1 MNSRAQRLLIFLSFA
16 AFISLGLP
24 DGVLGIA
31 WPSIRREL
39 FVPIDRLGLL
49 LTSSMIGYLLST
61 ALSGEVV
68 RRLGV
73 GKLLLFSTGLVVV
86 SLAGYAA
93 APSWAVFAALGVLA
107 GLGAGAIDAGI
118 NSFAAANFRPGI
130 VSWLHACYGI
140 GATAGPLTMTSIIAG
155 GLSWRVGYGTLAAV
169 LALMGLLFLLTLRL
183 WDTTPASSAAGN
195 AVNATAAQA
204 LRRPMVWLHILIF
217 FIYTGIEVT
226 AGQWLF
232 SVFTESRFMSVGV
245 AGTCVGLYW
254 GGLTA
259 GRVVFGLLAE
269 RLSATSMIRIG
280 VLAAPLA
287 AAILILRPGA
297 IITAAAC
304 AALGF
309 SLAPIYP
316 MLISITPVRLGA
328 TYAAQAIG
336 FQVAAAY
343 LGSAALPTA
352 AGIVAKRG
360 GLEHVCPF
368 IVVSCFTL
376 LLLHEL
382 AIRVTPAHARQTKAS
397 APADGTD
404 ASIPTTNQG

>member
-24 DGVLGIA
+24 DGVLGVA
-31 WPSIRREL
+31 WPSIRRQL
-39 FVPIDRLGLL
+39 SVPIDRLGLL

-93 APSWAVFAALGVLA
+93 APSWAVFVALGVLA

-118 NSFAAANFRPGI
+118 NAFAAANFRPRV

-140 GATAGPLTMTSIIAG
+140 GATAGPLTMTSIIAS
-155 GLSWRVGYGTLAAV
+155 GLSWRIGYGSLAAV

-183 WDTTPASSAAGN
+183 WDAPPSTGTTGN

-204 LRRPMVWLHILIF
+204 LRRPIVWLHIVVF
-217 FIYTGIEVT
+217 FIYTGVEVT

-245 AGTCVGLYW
+245 AGTCISLYW

-259 GRVVFGLLAE
+259 GRIVFGLIAE
-269 RLSATSMIRIG
+269 RLSAATIIRIG
-280 VLAAPLA
+280 MLSAPLA
-287 AAILILRPGA
+287 TAILILRPGP

-309 SLAPIYP
+309 ALAPIYP
-316 MLISITPVRLGA
+316 MLISITPVRLGV

-352 AGIVAKRG
+352 AGILAKHG
-360 GLEHVCPF
+360 GLELICPF
-368 IVVSCFTL
+368 IVICCIALF
-376 LLLHEL
+376 LLHEL
-382 AIRVTPAHARQTKAS
+382 AICSTPAKPTQTKAS
-397 APADGTD
+397 APTDGTD
-404 ASIPTTNQG
+404 ASIPTTSQG